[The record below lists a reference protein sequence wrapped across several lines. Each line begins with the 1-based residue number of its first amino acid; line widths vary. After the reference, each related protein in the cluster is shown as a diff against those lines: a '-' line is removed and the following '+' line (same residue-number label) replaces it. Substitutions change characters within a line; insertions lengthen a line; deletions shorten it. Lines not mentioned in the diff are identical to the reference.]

1 MMQAPGRPTTLEDFL
16 GEAAAV
22 LEAQGW
28 KVARRQGQA
37 GVAWHLASRKGEKWR
52 LVQVMLPATCPAECQ
67 EGRRLLGET
76 AQLPAR
82 LGSMEQW
89 MAHVRPDGRVTFG
102 PYTLNPQIWGNNLN
116 ALERLNLTADR

>member
-1 MMQAPGRPTTLEDFL
+1 MQLPARPTTLDDFL
-16 GEAAAV
+16 REAAAA

-28 KVARRQGQA
+28 KVARRQDAPGA
-37 GVAWHLASRKGEKWR
+37 AWHLAARKGEKWR
-52 LVQVMLPATCPAECQ
+52 LVQVILPATVPARCQ
-67 EGRRLLGET
+67 EGRRLLGEA

-102 PYTLNPQIWGNNLN
+102 PYTLNPQLWGSDHS
-116 ALERLNLTADR
+116 ALERLGLTS

>member
-1 MMQAPGRPTTLEDFL
+1 MQVPERPTTLADYL
-16 GEAAAV
+16 RDAAAV

-28 KVARRQGQA
+28 KVARRQFEA
-37 GVAWHLASRKGEKWR
+37 DAAWHLAARKGEKWR
-52 LVQVMLPATCPAECQ
+52 LVQVMLPATAPGECQ
-67 EGRRLLGET
+67 EGRRLLGEA

-102 PYTLNPQIWGNNLN
+102 PYILNPQIWGSDNQ
-116 ALERLNLTADR
+116 AIDRLGLGA

>member
-1 MMQAPGRPTTLEDFL
+1 MQVPARPTTLDDFL
-16 GEAAAV
+16 KEAAAV

-28 KVARRQGQA
+28 KVARRELTA
-37 GVAWHLASRKGEKWR
+37 DAPWHLAARKGEKWR
-52 LVQVMLPATCPAECQ
+52 LVQIMLPATAPTYCQ
-67 EGRRLLGET
+67 EARKVLGEL

-102 PYTLNPQIWGNNLN
+102 PYTLNPQIWGNDNT
-116 ALERLNLTADR
+116 ALERLGLVK